1 VEQICEACKAGKH
14 RRAPFPQQASRRAT
28 KSLELLHGVLCGPVS
43 PPTPRGNQYFLLL
56 VDDYS
61 HYMWVSLLASKD
73 QAAAEIKKIQAAV
86 ERKSGNLLCALKTNR
101 GGEFTAAQFK
111 EYCDEL
117 GVFRKLTA
125 PYSPQQ
131 NGVVERRNQSVMA
144 TARCMLKAKM
154 LPGIF
159 WGEAVSCAVYLLN
172 RTLSK
177 STGDKTPYELWTRSK
192 PAVNHFRTFGCVAH
206 VKVARSNLKKLE
218 DRATPMIL

>member
-1 VEQICEACKAGKH
+1 
-14 RRAPFPQQASRRAT
+14 
-28 KSLELLHGVLCGPVS
+28 
-43 PPTPRGNQYFLLL
+43 
-56 VDDYS
+56 
-61 HYMWVSLLASKD
+61 MWVSLIASKD
-73 QAAAEIKKIQAAV
+73 QAAAEIKRIQAAA
-86 ERKSGNLLCALKTNR
+86 ERKSGNLLCALKTDR

-117 GVFRKLTA
+117 VVIRELSA

-144 TARCMLKAKM
+144 TARCMLKAKK

-177 STGDKTPYELWTRSK
+177 STRDKTPYELWTGSK
-192 PAVNHFRTFGCVAH
+192 PVLNHFRTFRCVACEGGQT
-206 VKVARSNLKKLE
+206 L
-218 DRATPMIL
+218 